1 MELTIVDKLY
11 LEVLAHLCNQTRRSE
26 MMPRDWFAGMA
37 LQSLLNRFPPPE
49 YSCSTTAAMAYIV
62 ADAMVAEREKHAKVP
77 QSESIT

>member
-1 MELTIVDKLY
+1 
-11 LEVLAHLCNQTRRSE
+11 